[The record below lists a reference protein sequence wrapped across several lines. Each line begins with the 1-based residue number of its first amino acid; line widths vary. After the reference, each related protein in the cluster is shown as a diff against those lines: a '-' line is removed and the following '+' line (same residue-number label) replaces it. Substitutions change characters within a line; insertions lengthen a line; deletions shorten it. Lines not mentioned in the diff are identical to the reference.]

1 MENDFLTVGRV
12 LAPWGLKGDLK
23 SEVHTDFPQRFAPD
37 RTVYVGQTPM
47 IVERSRLHKG
57 NVILKLAGVNS
68 VEQVEALKGKYIEIP
83 QSESMLLEDDEYYQ
97 FQLIGL
103 DVSTSKGRLL
113 GKIERI
119 ISTGS
124 NDVYVVKGQDG
135 EYLIPAIEDVVKQ
148 VDIENGIMNIE
159 EIEGLL

>member
-68 VEQVEALKGKYIEIP
+68 VEQVEALKGKYIQIP
-83 QSESMLLEDDEYYQ
+83 QSESMSLEDDEYYQ

-103 DVSTSKGRLL
+103 DVSTSEGRLL

>member
-1 MENDFLTVGRV
+1 MR
-12 LAPWGLKGDLK
+12 P
-23 SEVHTDFPQRFAPD
+23 
-37 RTVYVGQTPM
+37 
-47 IVERSRLHKG
+47 G
-57 NVILKLAGVNS
+57 NS
-68 VEQVEALKGKYIEIP
+68 
-83 QSESMLLEDDEYYQ
+83 
-97 FQLIGL
+97 
-103 DVSTSKGRLL
+103 
-113 GKIERI
+113 ERI

>member
-1 MENDFLTVGRV
+1 MEKDFLIIGRV

-23 SEVHTDFPQRFAPD
+23 AEIHTDFPQRFAPD

-47 IVERSRLHKG
+47 TIERSRIHKG
-57 NVILKLAGVNS
+57 NVILKLAGIDS
-68 VEQVEALKGKYIEIP
+68 VEQVEGIKGKYLQIP
-83 QSESMLLEDDEYYQ
+83 QSESMPLDDDEYYQ

-103 DVSTSKGRLL
+103 EVSTSEGRLL
-113 GKIERI
+113 GVIERI
-119 ISTGS
+119 LPTGS

-135 EYLIPAIEDVVKQ
+135 EFLIPAIEDVVKQ
-148 VDIENGIMNIE
+148 VDLDKRTMTIE